1 MKPFIMKQFIIVL
14 LIAWC
19 TASCSTDF
27 PKKEVNTAYL
37 NGFIIGGNA
46 AGVYG
51 KAGLKITRDSIKM
64 NDWPVSRLV
73 TSLNTLRDTSIVD
86 LTGFYEVYS
95 IQIANIGELEEG
107 AFCDSLIVELGRA
120 GLAN

>member
-1 MKPFIMKQFIIVL
+1 MKQFLAVL
-14 LIAWC
+14 LIAIC
-19 TASCSTDF
+19 VTSCGTDF
-27 PKKEVNTAYL
+27 SKKDVATAHL
-37 NGFIIGGNA
+37 NGFIEGGNA

-73 TSLNTLRDTSIVD
+73 ASLNTLRDTTIVD
-86 LTGFYEVYS
+86 QTGFTDVYT
-95 IQIANIGELEEG
+95 IQIAHIGELEEG

-120 GLAN
+120 GLAK

>member
-1 MKPFIMKQFIIVL
+1 MKQFFIVL
-14 LIAWC
+14 LIALC
-19 TASCSTDF
+19 ITSCSTDF
-27 PKKEVNTAYL
+27 PKKEVKTTHL
-37 NGFIIGGNA
+37 SGFIMGENA

-51 KAGLKITRDSIKM
+51 KAGLKITGDSIKM
-64 NDWPVSRLV
+64 NDWPISRLV

-86 LTGFYEVYS
+86 QTGFTDVYS

-120 GLAN
+120 GLAR